1 MEKQGKFCQ
10 KIQNMNDQLRK
21 FESVLLSFLP
31 VITLTILTSTFISSA
46 VFHSFFSV
54 LISCLWTVI
63 TTMRYLF
70 MFMNSK

>member
-54 LISCLWTVI
+54 QICLWIVI
-63 TTMRYLF
+63 IT
-70 MFMNSK
+70 